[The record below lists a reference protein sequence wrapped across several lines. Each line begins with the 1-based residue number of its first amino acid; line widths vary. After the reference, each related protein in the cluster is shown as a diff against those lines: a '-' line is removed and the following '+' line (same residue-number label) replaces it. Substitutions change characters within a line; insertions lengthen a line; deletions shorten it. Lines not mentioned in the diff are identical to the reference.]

1 MTTGAMWGWIGGIAG
16 GIIGLAGGASYLQQA
31 AGDCRAVFRH
41 HSGMQAMDRFTLRG
55 RIKVNIQWLLYCL
68 VHNIE
73 KIVNFGKS
81 CAMAAA

>member
-41 HSGMQAMDRFTLRG
+41 HSGMQAYG
-55 RIKVNIQWLLYCL
+55 Q
-68 VHNIE
+68 VHSAWPDQ
-73 KIVNFGKS
+73 GKYPMVAVLS
-81 CAMAAA
+81 GSQY